1 VVKRRKPA
9 ESHVTRIG
17 PVQNQVVRS
26 RILDSAGQ
34 NEDASEGTY
43 DGLKP
48 TGMMARD
55 RAPELRRFDQL
66 LESLQDGGVISQM
79 FCDGLVSAVLT
90 FVGREILVIPVARGH

>member
-1 VVKRRKPA
+1 
-9 ESHVTRIG
+9 VTKIG
-17 PVQNQVVRS
+17 PVQNQLVRS

-55 RAPELRRFDQL
+55 RTPRFRRFEQL
-66 LESLQDGGVISQM
+66 LESLQDGELL
-79 FCDGLVSAVLT
+79 LVRW
-90 FVGREILVIPVARGH
+90 FVTAW